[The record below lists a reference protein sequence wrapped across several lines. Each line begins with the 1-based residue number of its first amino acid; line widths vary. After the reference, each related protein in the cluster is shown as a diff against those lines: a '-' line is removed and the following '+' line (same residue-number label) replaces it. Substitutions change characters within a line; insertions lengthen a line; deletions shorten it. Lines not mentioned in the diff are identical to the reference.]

1 MWQFVFKSC
10 PDIIQMAAFFL
21 YKKIFGGFNMILK
34 THKKRLALLLGSLF
48 ILGACTDHTEIESS
62 SASAEGDLPY
72 IGIMQLISHP
82 ALDDITDGIIDQ
94 LETEGYIDGQTAT
107 IDLQNAQGDQSNM
120 QAIAERFISNDA
132 AITVGIATPAA
143 QALASMTSDIPI
155 IMGAITDPLAANLVA
170 SMEEPGANVTG
181 VSDQIP
187 LEEQYDLIM
196 KLVPEIESIGFL
208 YSSSED
214 NSLSSATQAEEIA
227 TSLGLNVVTKTVN
240 SANEIPQI
248 AESLASEVDAIWV
261 PTDNIIAT
269 GMSALIEVTDAYQIP
284 VFPSVDTMVEEGGLA
299 AIGLNQY
306 AIGTQT
312 GAVAVD
318 VLEGADPSSYAIQY
332 PSEIEKII
340 NIKTAKNLGITIP
353 DEILEGA
360 IIFE

>member
-1 MWQFVFKSC
+1 
-10 PDIIQMAAFFL
+10 
-21 YKKIFGGFNMILK
+21 
-34 THKKRLALLLGSLF
+34 
-48 ILGACTDHTEIESS
+48 
-62 SASAEGDLPY
+62 
-72 IGIMQLISHP
+72 
-82 ALDDITDGIIDQ
+82 
-94 LETEGYIDGQTAT
+94 
-107 IDLQNAQGDQSNM
+107 
-120 QAIAERFISNDA
+120 
-132 AITVGIATPAA
+132 
-143 QALASMTSDIPI
+143 
-155 IMGAITDPLAANLVA
+155 
-170 SMEEPGANVTG
+170 
-181 VSDQIP
+181 

-318 VLEGADPSSYAIQY
+318 VLEGADP
-332 PSEIEKII
+332 
-340 NIKTAKNLGITIP
+340 
-353 DEILEGA
+353 
-360 IIFE
+360 